1 MTTAE
6 TGPGNETPDLP
17 FPEYI
22 ACHLCGVE
30 RRVIKREAY
39 VMSEGTAGVAWA
51 KCRKCR
57 HTFVR
62 FIGEE
67 RAAARLAERWL
78 GLYRH

>member
-6 TGPGNETPDLP
+6 TGPGIETPDLP
-17 FPEYI
+17 FPKYI
-22 ACHLCGVE
+22 VCHACGME
-30 RRVIKREAY
+30 RRVIGREVY
-39 VMSEGTAGVAWA
+39 LMPEGTAGVAWA

-62 FIGEE
+62 FLGEE
-67 RAAARLAERWL
+67 KAAARLAERWL

>member
-1 MTTAE
+1 MTAAKTA
-6 TGPGNETPDLP
+6 PANETPDLP

-22 ACHLCGVE
+22 VCHLCGVE
-30 RRVIKREAY
+30 RRVIQREVY
-39 VMSEGTAGVAWA
+39 SMPEGTAGVAWA

-62 FIGEE
+62 FLGEE
-67 RAAARLAERWL
+67 KAAARLAERWL

>member
-1 MTTAE
+1 MSAAKAA
-6 TGPGNETPDLP
+6 PGDETPDVP

-22 ACHLCGVE
+22 VCHLCGVE
-30 RRVIKREAY
+30 RRVIQREVYA
-39 VMSEGTAGVAWA
+39 MPEGTAGVAWA

-62 FIGEE
+62 FLGEE
-67 RAAARLAERWL
+67 TAAARLAERWL

>member
-1 MTTAE
+1 MTAAKAAPATE
-6 TGPGNETPDLP
+6 TSDLP

-22 ACHLCGVE
+22 VCHLCGVE
-30 RRVIKREAY
+30 RRVIQREVY
-39 VMSEGTAGVAWA
+39 SMPEGTAGVAWA

-62 FIGEE
+62 FLGEE
-67 RAAARLAERWL
+67 KAAARLAERWL